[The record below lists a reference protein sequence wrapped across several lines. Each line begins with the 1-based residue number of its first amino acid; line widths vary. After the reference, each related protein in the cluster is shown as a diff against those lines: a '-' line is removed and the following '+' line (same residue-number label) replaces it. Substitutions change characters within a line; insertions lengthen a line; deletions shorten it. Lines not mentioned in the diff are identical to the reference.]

1 MRLSTAVMF
10 AVAASASFAQA
21 DENNGI
27 APRSAPAGEVRIGDT
42 QDTYGTASLT
52 AYMVPSTAFT
62 PRNSANTYSV
72 IAGIDRFVTGATSM
86 ESAAMLP
93 SGALIQRI
101 ELRACDTDATA
112 QVNVNLATCQ
122 TIGSACSLAAS
133 VGTGTAATPGCNT
146 FSLTLANTVIVD
158 NTTVPML
165 LSVTTGTTSATTF
178 QAVKI
183 YYRLQV
189 SPGPAFATFPT
200 DVPTTHP
207 FFRFVEALA
216 AAGIT
221 GGCGTGTY
229 CPDAPVTRGQMAV
242 FLATALGLH
251 FPN

>member
-1 MRLSTAVMF
+1 MRFSAAVLI
-10 AVAASASFAQA
+10 AVAASAPFAQA
-21 DENNGI
+21 GDDGI
-27 APRSAPAGEVRIGDT
+27 ARGSAPAGEVRIGET
-42 QDTYGTASLT
+42 QDTYGTGSLT
-52 AYMVPSTAFT
+52 AYMLPSTAFT
-62 PRNSANTYSV
+62 PRISSNTYSV
-72 IAGIDRFVTGATSM
+72 TGGGIDRFVTGASSL

-93 SGALIQRI
+93 SGALVQRI
-101 ELRACDTDATA
+101 ELRACDSDATA
-112 QVNVNLATCQ
+112 QVNFNLATCQ
-122 TIGSACSLAAS
+122 TIGAACSLAAS

-158 NTTVPML
+158 NSIVPML
-165 LSVTTGTTSATTF
+165 LSVTTGPTAATTF

-207 FFRFVEALA
+207 FYRFVEALA